1 MISLFKL
8 TCDLIGDNGCCNV
21 SGFSK
26 ADLERLTEAGYIL
39 YRHPHPTYPEGI
51 LMATDS
57 QAVADYNAA
66 K

>member
-1 MISLFKL
+1 MPSLFKT
-8 TCDLIGDNGCCNV
+8 TCDQITDNGCCNV
-21 SGFSK
+21 TNYSK

-39 YRHPHPTYPEGI
+39 YRHPHPEYPVGI

-57 QAVADYNAA
+57 QKVADYNAA